1 MLFSW
6 KNTGG
11 PPALPGIVRIEQCVY
26 CRCLIEFVLEEK
38 NPFEGEN
45 DNAVPTIFTRSRV
58 WTKQTF
64 LFSCSQHGTTF
75 SKYPNNATHVWTMI
89 RDQQATLSR
98 TFRLNC
104 LPHEAILVESLLQ
117 AQGFVFENDPCYLM
131 ARRLISGP
139 TALGNSLAH
148 IFGYIYIQDRSS
160 MLPPL
165 LLDPP
170 EGSVVLDMCASP
182 GSKTSLLARLVGPQ
196 GLVVANEVSPSRLGT
211 LRANLRLQNLPNVV
225 TTCYQGQDLPL
236 EEGIWPYILVD
247 APCSGWGTVDKNP
260 QVMKVW
266 TPDKLAPLV
275 QLQKDILA
283 KAARLLAPGGT
294 IIYSTCTT
302 DPLENE
308 EQVRWAV
315 DTLGLHLEHLDPLPG
330 FTVEREN
337 IPELA
342 HCLLVNGNKSGAQG
356 FFVAR
361 LKKPGSTEKI
371 PTISFTPS
379 GTKGT
384 PVSLDLLT
392 KKYPLQKEILD
403 EGMCY
408 LFKDRIFFL
417 HAKALKLFTEK
428 LRWQGL
434 PLGTLRNQ
442 RFRIDPRLHCLMPP
456 HTVLN
461 GLDVSDIDI
470 LHKIISGQSLPAPA
484 NSTIGGLYWQGL
496 PLGWLTIKGSRC
508 LWSDR

>member
-1 MLFSW
+1 
-6 KNTGG
+6 
-11 PPALPGIVRIEQCVY
+11 
-26 CRCLIEFVLEEK
+26 
-38 NPFEGEN
+38 
-45 DNAVPTIFTRSRV
+45 
-58 WTKQTF
+58 
-64 LFSCSQHGTTF
+64 
-75 SKYPNNATHVWTMI
+75 MI
-89 RDQQATLSR
+89 SDQQTTLSR

-117 AQGFVFENDPCYLM
+117 AQGFIFENDPCYLM

-139 TALGNSLAH
+139 MALGNALAH

-170 EGSVVLDMCASP
+170 RGSVVLDMCASP

-260 QVMKVW
+260 QVMNVW

-283 KAARLLAPGGT
+283 KAARFLSPGGT

-315 DTLGLHLEHLDPLPG
+315 DTLDLQLEHLEPLPG
-330 FTVEREN
+330 FRIDREGAS
-337 IPELA
+337 ELA
-342 HCLLVNGNKSGAQG
+342 HCLLVDGTKSGAQG

-361 LKKPGSTEKI
+361 LKKPGYLQQGQLSPTYRTESTSTG
-371 PTISFTPS
+371 PR
-379 GTKGT
+379 GT
-384 PVSLDLLT
+384 PVSMDLLT
-392 KKYPLQKEILD
+392 RRLPLRKTTLEH
-403 EGMCY
+403 GTCA

-417 HAKALKLFTEK
+417 HHKARELFAPH
-428 LRWQGL
+428 LRWQGF
-434 PLGTLRNQ
+434 PLGTLRND
-442 RFRIDPRLHCLMPP
+442 RFRIDSRLHCLMPS
-456 HTVLN
+456 HDILGGLN
-461 GLDVSDIDI
+461 VTDIDI
-470 LHKIISGQSLPAPA
+470 LHKIISGQSLPSPGK
-484 NSTIGGLYWQGL
+484 STTGGLYWQGL

>member
-1 MLFSW
+1 M
-6 KNTGG
+6 T
-11 PPALPGIVRIEQCVY
+11 
-26 CRCLIEFVLEEK
+26 
-38 NPFEGEN
+38 N
-45 DNAVPTIFTRSRV
+45 DQHVP
-58 WTKQTF
+58 
-64 LFSCSQHGTTF
+64 
-75 SKYPNNATHVWTMI
+75 
-89 RDQQATLSR
+89 LSR

-104 LPHEAILVESLLQ
+104 LPHEAELVESLLR
-117 AQGFVFENDPCYLM
+117 AQGFVFENDPCYFLG
-131 ARRLISGP
+131 RRLVSGP

-148 IFGYIYIQDRSS
+148 EFGYIYIQDRSS

-182 GSKTSLLARLVGPQ
+182 GSKTSLLARLVGPK
-196 GLVVANEVSPSRLGT
+196 GLVVANEVSPSRLAT

-275 QLQKDILA
+275 QLQKEILE

-294 IIYSTCTT
+294 LIYSTCTT

-315 DTLGLHLEHLDPLPG
+315 DTLGLDLQHLDPLPG
-330 FTVEREN
+330 FSVERDN

-361 LKKPGSTEKI
+361 LKKPGS
-371 PTISFTPS
+371 PTNISAGTSHVS
-379 GTKGT
+379 GIKGT
-384 PVSLDLLT
+384 PVPMDLLT
-392 KKYPLQKEILD
+392 KKYPLQKEILE
-403 EGMCY
+403 EGTCY
-408 LFKDRIFFL
+408 LFKDRVFFL
-417 HAKALKLFTEK
+417 HHKALERFTDK

-434 PLGTLRNQ
+434 PLGTLRKE
-442 RFRIDPRLHCLMPP
+442 RFRIDPRLHCLMPA
-456 HTVLN
+456 HAILT

-470 LHKIISGQSLPAPA
+470 LHKIISGQSLPAPGKSA
-484 NSTIGGLYWQGL
+484 TGGLYWQGL